1 MFLDIC
7 ATVSEW
13 VNMNKIEDITK
24 EMDPI
29 YIRYLLHASL
39 GLTCLLY
46 PFLSLGILVL
56 IMFFML
62 LILRRLSRRSRLY
75 QILSTKENGNNLPQK
90 PIDKGLRSAN
100 NLVLSILLLL
110 LFKYGF
116 SLEGVTFPIYVIGG
130 AVAISTFGIASA
142 NLFKYWK
149 QTQLKCL
156 ARLDYPEKR
165 YKGEDS
171 EVFHLPSSLVML
183 IVGIISAFLVG
194 AWIIHWEKINVSYD
208 MIFFIAVIGSVT
220 GALFESIPSR
230 VDDNIS
236 IVFGSG
242 MAMWLFSSFGYT
254 VPPAHMFFALLF
266 SLLLGYL
273 AYRAHIADISAL
285 LGASLLGVLII
296 VFADIFW
303 FLLLLTFFILGGG
316 FTKYKYAYKAS
327 IGIAEAKGGVR
338 SYENVFSNSMAALVL
353 AIAYGIYPQYS
364 EVIMYSYLGTVA
376 TATGDT
382 LASEIGTT
390 SKERPRMITT
400 FKPAKPGRDGAVTI
414 LGELA
419 CIFGSLVIAVLA
431 ILFGRVE
438 NIYLGLLITGLG
450 GFIGTNIDS
459 LLGATLQNR
468 GILSNSGVNFYATFA
483 GAVVSG
489 LLFLSLS

>member
-1 MFLDIC
+1 
-7 ATVSEW
+7 
-13 VNMNKIEDITK
+13 MNKIQSIIK
-24 EMDPI
+24 EMDPM
-29 YIRYLLHASL
+29 YIRCLLHASL

-46 PFLSLGILVL
+46 PFLPLGILVL

-62 LILRRLSRRSRLY
+62 MVLRRLSIRSKLY
-75 QILSTKENGNNLPQK
+75 QILSNKDNTDNKLKK
-90 PIDKGLRSAN
+90 PVDKGLRSAN

-110 LFKYGF
+110 LFNYGF
-116 SLEGVTFPIYVIGG
+116 RLDGVIFPRYVIGG
-130 AVAISTFGIASA
+130 AVAISTFGSASA
-142 NLFKYWK
+142 NAFKHWK

-171 EVFHLPSSLVML
+171 DVFHLPSSLVML
-183 IVGIISAFLVG
+183 LVGIVSAFLAG
-194 AWIIHWEKINVSYD
+194 AWIIHWMGIDVSYD

-236 IVFGSG
+236 ILFGSS
-242 MAMWLFSSFGYT
+242 MVMWLFASFGYT

-273 AYRAHIADISAL
+273 AYRARIADISAL
-285 LGASLLGVLII
+285 LGASILGVLII

-327 IGIAEAKGGVR
+327 IGIAEAKGGMR

-353 AIAYGIYPQYS
+353 AIAHGIYPQYS
-364 EVIMYSYLGTVA
+364 ELIMYSYLGTVA

-390 SKERPRMITT
+390 SKERPRMITN

-438 NIYLGLLITGLG
+438 NIYLGLLVTTLG

-489 LLFLSLS
+489 LLFLLLS

>member
-1 MFLDIC
+1 MDC
-7 ATVSEW
+7 
-13 VNMNKIEDITK
+13 IERVIK
-24 EMDPI
+24 KQDPA

-39 GLTCLLY
+39 GLTCFLY
-46 PFLSLGILVL
+46 PFLPIGILAF
-56 IMFFML
+56 IMFL
-62 LILRRLSRRSRLY
+62 LLLVLRRSSRRSKLY
-75 QILSTKENGNNLPQK
+75 KILSSKENDNIDQK
-90 PIDKGLRSAN
+90 KPFDKGIRSAN
-100 NLVLSILLLL
+100 NIVVAILLLL
-110 LFKYGF
+110 LFNYAF
-116 SLEGVTFPIYVIGG
+116 RLEGVTFPLYVIGG
-130 AVAISTFGIASA
+130 AVAIGTFGNASA
-142 NLFKYWK
+142 NLFSHWK
-149 QTQLKCL
+149 RSQLKSL
-156 ARLDYPEKR
+156 TRLEYPEKR

-171 EVFHLPSSLVML
+171 DVFHLSSSLVML
-183 IVGIISAFLVG
+183 VVGIISAFLVG
-194 AWIIHWEKINVSYD
+194 AWIIHWTEIAVSYD

-220 GALFESIPSR
+220 GTLFESIPSR

-236 IVFGSG
+236 ILFGSC
-242 MAMWLFSSFGYT
+242 MVMWLFASFGYT
-254 VPPAHMFFALLF
+254 VPPGHMFFALLF

-273 AYRAHIADISAL
+273 AYRARIADISAL
-285 LGASLLGVLII
+285 LGASIVGVLII

-353 AIAYGIYPQYS
+353 AVAYGIYPQHS
-364 EVIMYSYLGTVA
+364 ELIMYSYLGTVA

-390 SKERPRMITT
+390 SKERPRMITN

-419 CIFGSLVIAVLA
+419 CLFGSLVIAVLA

-438 NIYLGLLITGLG
+438 NMSLALLVTTLG

-468 GILSNSGVNFYATFA
+468 GILTNSGVNFYATFA
-483 GAVVSG
+483 GAAVSG
-489 LLFLSLS
+489 LLFLILS

>member
-1 MFLDIC
+1 MFLNIC
-7 ATVSEW
+7 PTVSER
-13 VNMNKIEDITK
+13 VNMDNIERVIK
-24 EMDPI
+24 KMDPV

-39 GLTCLLY
+39 GLTCFLY
-46 PFLSLGILVL
+46 PFLPIGILAL
-56 IMFFML
+56 IMFLML
-62 LILRRLSRRSRLY
+62 VFLRRSSQRSKLY
-75 QILSTKENGNNLPQK
+75 KILSSNENENVDQK
-90 PIDKGLRSAN
+90 KTFDKGVRSAN
-100 NLVLSILLLL
+100 NIVFAILLLL
-110 LFKYGF
+110 LFNYAF
-116 SLEGVTFPIYVIGG
+116 RLEGVTFPLYVIGG
-130 AVAISTFGIASA
+130 AVAISTFGSASA
-142 NLFKYWK
+142 NLFRYWK
-149 QTQLKCL
+149 RAQLKCL
-156 ARLDYPEKR
+156 ARLDYPEKK
-165 YKGEDS
+165 YKGEDKDMFNLS
-171 EVFHLPSSLVML
+171 SSLVML
-183 IVGIISAFLVG
+183 IIGIISAFLVG
-194 AWIIHWEKINVSYD
+194 AWIIHWKEIAVSYD

-220 GALFESIPSR
+220 GALFKSIPSR

-236 IVFGSG
+236 ILFGSC
-242 MAMWLFSSFGYT
+242 MVMWLFASFGYT
-254 VPPAHMFFALLF
+254 VPPGHMFFALLF

-285 LGASLLGVLII
+285 LGASIVGVLII

-303 FLLLLTFFILGGG
+303 FLLLLSFFILGGG

-353 AIAYGIYPQYS
+353 AVAYGIYPQYS
-364 EVIMYSYLGTVA
+364 ELIMYSYLGTVA

-390 SKERPRMITT
+390 SKEKPRMITN

-438 NIYLGLLITGLG
+438 NIPLALLVTTLG

-468 GILSNSGVNFYATFA
+468 GILTNSGVNFYATFA
-483 GAVVSG
+483 GAAVSG
-489 LLFLSLS
+489 LLFLILG

>member
-1 MFLDIC
+1 MCNSFGMGD
-7 ATVSEW
+7 
-13 VNMNKIEDITK
+13 MNKIENITK
-24 EMDPI
+24 EIDPI
-29 YIRYLLHASL
+29 YIRHLLHASL

-46 PFLSLGILVL
+46 PFLPLGMLIL
-56 IMFFML
+56 IMFLMIM
-62 LILRRLSRRSRLY
+62 ILRHLPQRSKLY
-75 QILSTKENGNNLPQK
+75 QILSSKENDKNIFK
-90 PIDKGLRSAN
+90 RPIDKNLRSAN
-100 NLVLSILLLL
+100 NLVISILLLL

-142 NLFKYWK
+142 NMFTHWK
-149 QTQLKCL
+149 KNQLKCL
-156 ARLDYPEKR
+156 AKLDYPEKT
-165 YKGEDS
+165 YKEEEDS

-183 IVGIISAFLVG
+183 LAGIISAFLLG
-194 AWIIHWEKINVSYD
+194 AWIIHWEGINVTYD

-236 IVFGSG
+236 VVFGSG
-242 MAMWLFSSFGYT
+242 MVMWLFASFGYT

-273 AYRAHIADISAL
+273 AYRARIADISAL
-285 LGASLLGVLII
+285 LGASLIGVLII
-296 VFADIFW
+296 VFADIFC
-303 FLLLLTFFILGGG
+303 FLLLLTFFILGGV

-327 IGIAEAKGGVR
+327 IGIAEKKGGVR

-353 AIAYGIYPQYS
+353 AIAYGMYPQYS
-364 EVIMYSYLGTVA
+364 EFIMYSYLGTVA

-390 SKERPRMITT
+390 SKERPRMITNL
-400 FKPAKPGRDGAVTI
+400 KPARPGRDGAVTI

-431 ILFGRVE
+431 ILFGKVE
-438 NIYLGLLITGLG
+438 NAYLGLLITGLG

-468 GILSNSGVNFYATFA
+468 GILSNSGVNFYANFA
-483 GAVVSG
+483 GAAVSG